1 MIAVMKEKQ
10 PSEANRFKEFA
21 KKLVSVPKSE
31 IDKKAE
37 EYHKKRIKERKAAV
51 RRKAV

>member
-1 MIAVMKEKQ
+1 MKEKQ
-10 PSEANRFKEFA
+10 TAEADRFKEFA

-37 EYHKKRIKERKAAV
+37 EYHKERIREQNAHKKR
-51 RRKAV
+51 